1 MALPAE
7 RKQILQWLASI
18 LALAGD
24 GAFAVDGGQRIFL
37 WNSAAQAMLGY
48 AASEVIG
55 RRCHEV
61 LGGRDASGNLLC
73 CARCPLM
80 VMAQRGER
88 VASRDMA
95 VTPRAGDP
103 RWLNISTLVLP
114 MGMGLVHFFRDVTG
128 ERTQRRLTEEAL
140 AGRLHAAEGP
150 MAPPGLTRR
159 EVEVLRCL
167 VRGASTREIARMLF
181 ISPLTARN
189 HIQRILRKLGA
200 ASRAEA
206 VAIALRARPDR
217 TVSQAN

>member
-37 WNSAAQAMLGY
+37 WNSAAQAMLGH

-95 VTPRAGDP
+95 VSPRVGDP

-128 ERTQRRLTEEAL
+128 ERAQRRLTEEAL
-140 AGRLHAAEGP
+140 AGRLAAEGP
-150 MAPPGLTRR
+150 VALPGLTRR
-159 EVEVLRCL
+159 EAEVLGCL
-167 VRGASTREIARMLF
+167 VRGASTREIARTLY

-206 VAIALRARPDR
+206 VAIALRARLVLTAPR
-217 TVSQAN
+217 AS